1 MSDNIEEV
9 PEVSAVTAAPAKKSK
24 LLLIIIL
31 VVVLAVGGGAA
42 WFFFFQSDEDA
53 EEEAADE
60 EPVKE
65 KSEHKEAKSKKK
77 TKKATVKEKKEEEA
91 HDEEEEDEE
100 EEEHVEE
107 PKLSK
112 EGVSNA
118 KAVSLLVPKDKE
130 VTKIVELQPFV
141 LNLADKDENRFLRL
155 TLSLGLGGEGE
166 EAEKPDPLFITRAR
180 NALLAVLMTKTSS
193 DVLTIEGKVVL
204 RKEMLRAVQR
214 ASKEPHVKALYITE
228 LIVQK

>member
-1 MSDNIEEV
+1 MSENIEEV
-9 PEVSAVTAAPAKKSK
+9 PAVSAVPAAPAKKSK

-31 VVVLAVGGGAA
+31 VVVLAIGGGAT
-42 WFFFFQSDEDA
+42 WFFFLSSDEDA
-53 EEEAADE
+53 EEESTSDE
-60 EPVKE
+60 
-65 KSEHKEAKSKKK
+65 SEHEEEKPKKK
-77 TKKATVKEKKEEEA
+77 AKKATLKEKHEE
-91 HDEEEEDEE
+91 DEEEHGEDEEDDE
-100 EEEHVEE
+100 EEEHVE
-107 PKLSK
+107 PSKVSK
-112 EGVSNA
+112 EGIANA

-155 TLSLGLGGEGE
+155 TLSLGLGTEGE
-166 EAEKPDPLFITRAR
+166 EEEKPDPLFITRAR

-193 DVLTIEGKVVL
+193 DVLTIEGKVIL